1 MWLSACNNHPENAQL
16 QERCFGL
23 YDGVA
28 AGQATGCDGFL
39 EWKLA
44 ARHLG
49 NSVLASLGSV
59 VESSKQF
66 RCLYRAFILLNQI
79 ATAFMLP
86 SWADICKFEGFPH

>member
-1 MWLSACNNHPENAQL
+1 MPNYRKDVLAFMMVL
-16 QERCFGL
+16 QRAKQQ
-23 YDGVA
+23 DVMA
-28 AGQATGCDGFL
+28 FL
-39 EWKLA
+39 NGNWRPGICA
-44 ARHLG
+44 

-86 SWADICKFEGFPH
+86 SWADICKFERFPH